1 MRKQVKIVPINYFP
15 TWPHGNDIV
24 TGDLHYLYNI
34 IPPNLQ
40 IGPHIHIF
48 KEETYA
54 YFAELARHTRSK
66 THSLLGRG
74 CPCGGMLVLV
84 AHHCLQN
91 VGH

>member
-1 MRKQVKIVPINYFP
+1 M
-15 TWPHGNDIV
+15 GNSIFSFGFARISEV
-24 TGDLHYLYNI
+24 R
-34 IPPNLQ
+34 
-40 IGPHIHIF
+40 HIF